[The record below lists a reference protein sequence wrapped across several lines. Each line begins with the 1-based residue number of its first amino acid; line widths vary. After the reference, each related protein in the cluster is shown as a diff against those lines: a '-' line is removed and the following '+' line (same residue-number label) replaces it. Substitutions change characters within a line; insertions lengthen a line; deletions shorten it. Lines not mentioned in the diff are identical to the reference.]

1 MGPISLLS
9 ESISVTSNRLPIMPV
24 LETDTF
30 SPPTMS
36 STLTDND
43 KLDNFPMVVTKR
55 PGSLMVKEKDS
66 KNQFSIGKAE
76 APLLPTVGKLI

>member
-1 MGPISLLS
+1 
-9 ESISVTSNRLPIMPV
+9 MPV

-43 KLDNFPMVVTKR
+43 KLDNFPVVVMKR
-55 PGSLMVKEKDS
+55 PGSLMVKEKIRRIS
-66 KNQFSIGKAE
+66 F
-76 APLLPTVGKLI
+76 P